1 MVIKYDQET
10 DIIYVQLSEYEVY
23 ESDEEKPG
31 LIIDYDVNGNIVGI
45 EYFQASARVKDPG
58 EIKYELT

>member
-45 EYFQASARVKDPG
+45 EYLQASARVKDPG